1 MLGVTVKNLIIV
13 TAAFLLM
20 LLTVQNGRAA
30 NIGIVFDGPSNLNTR
45 TLESYKKEISDLTE
59 GEFQV
64 AFPEKYTLV
73 SDWTA
78 AGVRASINRLFSDP
92 GVDIV
97 ITLGIIGSIDVARRK
112 SLPKPAIAPWTIDTG
127 LLGVTK
133 TKDGTSGIRNLY
145 FLDTPATLD
154 RDIAEFKDIVGF
166 NKLALLYMPIVTE
179 LVPEIEGYVLRV
191 ARENDIEIF
200 LLPEQDTVQ
209 NTLAAIPPETEAVF
223 VAPLLNYTDKQIE
236 ELYDGLIERGL
247 PSFSMIGVREVRQ
260 GAMVG
265 LTPVLDITR
274 QARRVA
280 LAVQSILLG
289 EDPGDLPVEF
299 KEQEKLTINMATAR
313 AINFYP
319 RWRVMTDADLV
330 NELSDDSGRELT
342 LEQAVD
348 ESVKANLDILAADQ
362 FVAAGAQQVRL
373 AMSELLPQSEI
384 FLVNQYIDRDR
395 AAASFGTQP
404 QRSISGTANVSQ
416 LIYSDSAWSNYTVQK
431 RLQDARGYTR
441 DEIRLDI
448 IAATSIGYLN
458 VLRAKTIE
466 NIQKD
471 NLKLS
476 KSNLEI
482 AQVRRD
488 IGVAS
493 PAEVFR
499 WESEISS
506 DRIDVVNAEADRKN
520 AEITVNRL
528 LHRPQG
534 EKFRTVEAGLDHP
547 TLIVS
552 DPRLDRFINNPG
564 VFEVFLDFMVSRGLT
579 QSPEIKNLNSQIEA
593 QDRILKTSKRA
604 FWLPTLS
611 AFGEVR
617 QFFYEGG
624 AGSEVETDPTLPV
637 NISERDDTEWVVQ
650 FQASFPLFRSG
661 GKIADYREARS
672 ELSRLRFEKDSSMT
686 KVEEEIRTSL
696 NNSGASFPSI
706 RFANDAAS
714 AARKNLELVTDSYS
728 RGVVS
733 IIDLLDAQNAA
744 LSADL
749 NAANAVYD
757 FLIDLMN
764 VQRAVGKFDFFTTP
778 QEREEWFYELEEFYL
793 ERRNSGRQ
801 VPANT
806 ANESPEEVKQ

>member
-1 MLGVTVKNLIIV
+1 MYGITIKNFLIISA
-13 TAAFLLM
+13 TFLFLLPITP
-20 LLTVQNGRAA
+20 LALAA
-30 NIGIVFDGPSNLNTR
+30 NIGIVFDGPSNLNKS
-45 TLESYKKEISDLTE
+45 TLHAYKKEIIDLTE
-59 GEFQV
+59 GEFDIT
-64 AFPEKYTLV
+64 FPEKSILV

-78 AGVRASINRLFSDP
+78 SGVRASIDTLLTDP
-92 GVDIV
+92 NVDIV
-97 ITLGIIGSIDVARRK
+97 ITLGIIGSTEISRRK
-112 SLPKPAIAPWTIDTG
+112 NLPKPVIAPWIIDTN
-127 LLGVTK
+127 LLGIPSTQ
-133 TKDGTSGIRNLY
+133 DGTSGITNLY

-154 RDIAEFKDIVGF
+154 RDIRVFKEIVEFQ
-166 NKLALLYMPIVTE
+166 KLALLYMPIVTD
-179 LVPEIEGYVLRV
+179 LVPEIEGYVINV
-191 ARENDIEIF
+191 ARENDIEIL
-200 LLPEQDTVQ
+200 LLPERDTVEG
-209 NTLAAIPPETEAVF
+209 TISAIPPDIQAVL
-223 VAPLLNYTDKQIE
+223 VTPLINYTNE
-236 ELYDGLIERGL
+236 EIAKLYDGLIERDL
-247 PSFSMIGVREVRQ
+247 PSFSMIGMREVEQ
-260 GAMVG
+260 GALIG

-289 EDPGDLPVEF
+289 EDAGNLPVEF
-299 KEQEKLTINMATAR
+299 KEQEKLTINMSTAR
-313 AINFYP
+313 ALNFYP
-319 RWRVMTDADLV
+319 SWRVMTDADLI
-330 NELSDDSGRELT
+330 NEKSEASGRTLT
-342 LEQAVD
+342 LQQAVD

-362 FVAAGAQQVRL
+362 FVAAGAQNVKL
-373 AMSELLPQSEI
+373 ALSELLPQSDI
-384 FLVNQYIDRDR
+384 FLENNYIDKDR

-404 QRSISGTANVSQ
+404 ERSISGVANLRQ
-416 LIYSDSAWSNYTVQK
+416 LIYSDSAWSNLTVQK
-431 RLQDARGYTR
+431 RLQDSRKYSR
-441 DEIRLDI
+441 NEIRLDI

-458 VLRAKTIE
+458 VIRAKTIE

-482 AQVRRD
+482 AEVRRD

-493 PAEVFR
+493 PAEVYR

-506 DRIDVVNAEADRKN
+506 DRIEVVNAEAQRKN
-520 AEITVNRL
+520 TEILLNRL

-534 EKFRTVEAGLDHP
+534 EKFSTVETGLDDP

-552 DPRLDRFINNPG
+552 DPRLDRYINNPG
-564 VFEVFLDFMVSRGLT
+564 VFEIFLNFMVSQGLE
-579 QSPEIKNLNSQIEA
+579 QSPEISNLDSQIQA

-624 AGSEVETDPTLPV
+624 AGSDVELGEDFP
-637 NISERDDTEWVVQ
+637 IDIAEQDDTEWLVQ

-661 GKIADYREARS
+661 GKMADYRQARS
-672 ELSRLRFEKDSSMT
+672 ELSRLRFEKDSTRT

-706 RFANDAAS
+706 RFANDAAE

-744 LSADL
+744 LSAEL

-764 VQRAVGKFDFFTTP
+764 VQRAVGNFDFFTTP
-778 QEREEWFYELEEFYL
+778 EERMEWFRELEEFYL
-793 ERRNSGRQ
+793 ETKSMK
-801 VPANT
+801 
-806 ANESPEEVKQ
+806 ESPESE

>member
-1 MLGVTVKNLIIV
+1 MYGITIKNFLIISA
-13 TAAFLLM
+13 TFLFLLPITP
-20 LLTVQNGRAA
+20 LALAA
-30 NIGIVFDGPSNLNTR
+30 NIGIVFDGPSNLNKS
-45 TLESYKKEISDLTE
+45 TLHAYKKEIIDLTE
-59 GEFQV
+59 GEFDIT
-64 AFPEKYTLV
+64 FPEKSILV

-78 AGVRASINRLFSDP
+78 SGVRASIDTLLTDP
-92 GVDIV
+92 NVDIV
-97 ITLGIIGSIDVARRK
+97 ITLGIIGSTEISRRK
-112 SLPKPAIAPWTIDTG
+112 NLPKPVIAPWIIDTN
-127 LLGVTK
+127 LLGIPSTQ
-133 TKDGTSGIRNLY
+133 DGTSGITNLY

-154 RDIAEFKDIVGF
+154 RDIRVFKEIVEFQ
-166 NKLALLYMPIVTE
+166 KLALLYMPIVTD
-179 LVPEIEGYVLRV
+179 LVPEIEGYVINV
-191 ARENDIEIF
+191 ARENDIEIL
-200 LLPEQDTVQ
+200 LLPERDTVEG
-209 NTLAAIPPETEAVF
+209 TISAIPPDIQAVL
-223 VAPLLNYTDKQIE
+223 VTPLINYTNE
-236 ELYDGLIERGL
+236 EIAKLYDGLIERDL
-247 PSFSMIGVREVRQ
+247 PSFSMIGMREVEQ
-260 GAMVG
+260 GALIG

-289 EDPGDLPVEF
+289 EDAGNLPVEF
-299 KEQEKLTINMATAR
+299 KEQEKLTINMSTAR
-313 AINFYP
+313 ALNFYP
-319 RWRVMTDADLV
+319 SWRVMTDADLI
-330 NELSDDSGRELT
+330 NEKSEASGRTLT
-342 LEQAVD
+342 LQQAVD

-362 FVAAGAQQVRL
+362 FVAAGAQNVKL
-373 AMSELLPQSEI
+373 ALSELLPQSDI
-384 FLVNQYIDRDR
+384 FLENNYIDKDR

-404 QRSISGTANVSQ
+404 ERSISGVANLRQ
-416 LIYSDSAWSNYTVQK
+416 LIYSDSAWSNLTVQK
-431 RLQDARGYTR
+431 RLQDSRKYSR

-458 VLRAKTIE
+458 VIRAKTIE
-466 NIQKD
+466 NIQID

-482 AQVRRD
+482 AEVRRD

-493 PAEVFR
+493 PAEVYR

-506 DRIDVVNAEADRKN
+506 DRIEVVNAEAQRKN
-520 AEITVNRL
+520 TEILLNRL

-534 EKFRTVEAGLDHP
+534 EKFSTVETGLDDP

-552 DPRLDRFINNPG
+552 DPRLDRYINNPG
-564 VFEVFLDFMVSRGLT
+564 VFEIFLNFMVSQGLE
-579 QSPEIKNLNSQIEA
+579 QSPEISNLDSQIQA

-624 AGSEVETDPTLPV
+624 AGSDVELGEDFP
-637 NISERDDTEWVVQ
+637 IDIAEQDDTEWLVQ

-661 GKIADYREARS
+661 GKMADYRQARS
-672 ELSRLRFEKDSSMT
+672 ELSRLRFEKDSTRT

-706 RFANDAAS
+706 RFANDAAE

-744 LSADL
+744 LSAEL

-764 VQRAVGKFDFFTTP
+764 VQRAVGNFDFFTTP
-778 QEREEWFYELEEFYL
+778 EERMEWFRELEEFYL
-793 ERRNSGRQ
+793 ETKSMK
-801 VPANT
+801 
-806 ANESPEEVKQ
+806 ESPESE

>member
-1 MLGVTVKNLIIV
+1 MLNVTVKKLIVV
-13 TAAFLLM
+13 TATFLLV
-20 LLTVQNGRAA
+20 LLATQDSSAA
-30 NIGIVFDGPSNLNTR
+30 NIGIVFDGPSNLNAR
-45 TLESYKKEISDLTE
+45 TLESYKKEIFDLTE

-64 AFPEKYTLV
+64 AFPEQYILV

-78 AGVRASINRLFSDP
+78 RGVRASIDRLLTDP
-92 GVDIV
+92 GVDII
-97 ITLGIIGSIDVARRK
+97 ITLGIIGSTDIARRK
-112 SLPKPAIAPWTIDTG
+112 SLPKPVIAPWIIDTE
-127 LLGVTK
+127 LLGIPK

-145 FLDTPATLD
+145 YLDTPATLD
-154 RDIAEFKDIVGF
+154 RDITEFREIVGF
-166 NKLALLYMPIVTE
+166 NKMALLYMPIVID

-191 ARENDIEIF
+191 ARENNIEIF
-200 LLPEQDTVQ
+200 LLPERDTVQ
-209 NTLAAIPPETEAVF
+209 NTLSAIPPDIEAVF
-223 VAPLLNYTDKQIE
+223 VSPLLNYTDAEIE
-236 ELYDGLIERGL
+236 ELYDGLIERRL
-247 PSFSMIGVREVRQ
+247 PSFSMIGAREVEE
-260 GAMVG
+260 GALVG

-299 KEQEKLTINMATAR
+299 KEQEKLTLNMATAR

-330 NELSDDSGRELT
+330 NELPEDSGRELS

-362 FVAAGAQQVRL
+362 FVAAGAQDIRL
-373 AMSELLPQSEI
+373 AMSELLPQSDI
-384 FLVNQYIDRDR
+384 FLDNQYIDRDR

-404 QRSISGTANVSQ
+404 QRSISGVANARQ

-431 RLQDARGYTR
+431 RLQDAREYTR

-482 AQVRRD
+482 AEVRRD

-506 DRIDVVNAEADRKN
+506 DRIDVVNAEAGRKN

-534 EKFRTVEAGLDHP
+534 EKFSTVETGLNHP
-547 TLIVS
+547 TFIVS

-564 VFEVFLDFMVSRGLT
+564 VFEIFLNFMVTRGLT

-624 AGSEVETDPTLPV
+624 AGSDVQTTPDFPV
-637 NISERDDTEWVVQ
+637 NITQQDDTEWVVQ
-650 FQASFPLFRSG
+650 FQASFPLFRGG
-661 GKIADYREARS
+661 GKIADYRKARS
-672 ELSRLRFEKDSSMT
+672 EISRLRFEKDSTMT

-706 RFANDAAS
+706 RFANDAAA

-764 VQRAVGKFDFFTTP
+764 VQRAVGKFDFFTTSE
-778 QEREEWFYELEEFYL
+778 EREEWFYDLEEFYL
-793 ERRNSGRQ
+793 ENRAGRNSA
-801 VPANT
+801 PENT
-806 ANESPEEVKQ
+806 GTEINDPVE

>member
-1 MLGVTVKNLIIV
+1 MHVITLKMFLILS
-13 TAAFLLM
+13 AAFLF
-20 LLTVQNGRAA
+20 LLPAA
-30 NIGIVFDGPSNLNTR
+30 PSAVATNIGFVFDGPSNLNKS
-45 TLESYKKEISDLTE
+45 TLNAYKKEIIDITE
-59 GEFQV
+59 GEFEIT
-64 AFPEKYTLV
+64 FPEQDILI

-78 AGVRASINRLFSDP
+78 SGVRASIDTLLSRP
-92 GVDIV
+92 EVDII
-97 ITLGIIGSIDVARRK
+97 ITLGIIGSTEVSRRNNL
-112 SLPKPAIAPWTIDTG
+112 SKPVIAPWIIDTD
-127 LLGVTK
+127 LLGISITQE
-133 TKDGTSGIRNLY
+133 GTSGIRNLY

-154 RDIAEFKDIVGF
+154 RDISAFNEIVGF
-166 NKLALLYMPIVTE
+166 QKMALLYMPIVTD
-179 LVPEIEGYVLRV
+179 LVPEIEPYVITV
-191 ARENDIEIF
+191 ARKNNIEIF
-200 LLPEQDTVQ
+200 LLPERGSVES
-209 NTLAAIPPETEAVF
+209 TLSAIPPDIEAVM
-223 VAPLLNYTDKQIE
+223 VTPLLNYTDQEIAK
-236 ELYDGLIERGL
+236 LYDGLIERNL
-247 PSFSMIGVREVRQ
+247 PSFSMIGRREVEQ
-260 GAMVG
+260 GALIG

-289 EDPGDLPVEF
+289 EDPGNLPVEF
-299 KEQEKLTINMATAR
+299 KEQEKLAINMSTAR

-319 RWRVMTDADLV
+319 NWRVMTDADLIQDIS
-330 NELSDDSGRELT
+330 EDTGRTLT

-362 FVAAGAQQVRL
+362 FVAAGAENVKL
-373 AMSELLPQSEI
+373 ALSELLPQSEI
-384 FLVNQYIDRDR
+384 FLDNNYIDKDR

-404 QRSISGTANVSQ
+404 ERSISGVANLRQ
-416 LIYSDSAWSNYTVQK
+416 LIYSDSAWSNLTVQK
-431 RLQDARGYTR
+431 RLQDARKYTR

-482 AQVRRD
+482 AEVRRD

-493 PAEVFR
+493 PAEVYR

-506 DRIDVVNAEADRKN
+506 DRIEVVNAEAQRKN
-520 AEITVNRL
+520 TEVLLNRL

-534 EKFRTVEAGLDHP
+534 EKFGTAETGLDDP

-552 DPRLDRFINNPG
+552 DPRLDRYINNPG
-564 VFEVFLDFMVSRGLT
+564 VFEIFLNFMVSQGLE
-579 QSPEIKNLNSQIEA
+579 QSPEISNLNSQIEA

-624 AGSEVETDPTLPV
+624 AGSEVDTGADFPV
-637 NISERDDTEWVVQ
+637 QLSEQDDTEWLVQ

-661 GKIADYREARS
+661 GKIADYRQARS
-672 ELSRLRFEKDSSMT
+672 ELSRLRFEQDSTRT

-706 RFANDAAS
+706 RFANDAS
-714 AARKNLELVTDSYS
+714 EAARKNLELVTDSYS
-728 RGVVS
+728 RGAVS

-744 LSADL
+744 LSAEL

-778 QEREEWFYELEEFYL
+778 EERMEWFRELEEFYL
-793 ERRNSGRQ
+793 ETNRPHKS
-801 VPANT
+801 T
-806 ANESPEEVKQ
+806 INE

>member
-1 MLGVTVKNLIIV
+1 MYGIAIKKFLIISAV
-13 TAAFLLM
+13 LLFLIPTTPFALA
-20 LLTVQNGRAA
+20 V
-30 NIGIVFDGPSNLNTR
+30 NIGIVFDGPSNLNLS
-45 TLESYKKEISDLTE
+45 TLEAYKKEIVDLTE
-59 GEFQV
+59 DEFNITFLEQNI
-64 AFPEKYTLV
+64 LV

-78 AGVRASINRLFSDP
+78 SGVRGSIDKLLRDP
-92 GVDIV
+92 NVNIV
-97 ITLGIIGSIDVARRK
+97 ITLGIIGSTEISRRK
-112 SLPKPAIAPWTIDTG
+112 KLPKPVIAPWIIDTY
-127 LLGVTK
+127 LLGLPITQ
-133 TKDGTSGIRNLY
+133 DGTSGVRNLY
-145 FLDTPATLD
+145 YLNTPETLD
-154 RDIAEFKDIVGF
+154 RDISAFKEIVGF
-166 NKLALLYMPIVTE
+166 QKMALLYMPIVTE
-179 LVPEIEGYVLRV
+179 LVPEIEGYVINL
-191 ARENDIEIF
+191 ARENGIEIF
-200 LLPEQDTVQ
+200 LLPERSSVEG
-209 NTLAAIPPETEAVF
+209 TLTAIPPGIQSVF
-223 VAPLLNYTDKQIE
+223 VTPLINHTDQEIAK
-236 ELYDGLIERGL
+236 LYDGLIERKL
-247 PSFSMIGVREVRQ
+247 PSFSMIGAREVKE
-260 GAMVG
+260 GALIG
-265 LTPVLDITR
+265 LTPVLDLTR

-289 EDPGDLPVEF
+289 EDAGNLPVEF
-299 KEQEKLTINMATAR
+299 KVQEKLTINMATSR

-319 RWRVMTDADLV
+319 KWEVMTDADLI
-330 NELSDDSGRELT
+330 NEHSGNTGRTLS

-362 FVAAGAQQVRL
+362 FVAAGAQNIKL
-373 AMSELLPQSEI
+373 ALSELLPRSEI
-384 FLVNQYIDRDR
+384 FLDNKYIDRDR
-395 AAASFGTQP
+395 AAASFGIQP
-404 QRSISGTANVSQ
+404 ERSISGVANLRQ
-416 LIYSDSAWSNYTVQK
+416 LIYSDSTWSNLTVQK
-431 RLQDARGYTR
+431 HLQESRKYSR

-471 NLKLS
+471 NLKLT

-482 AQVRRD
+482 AEVRRD

-493 PAEVFR
+493 PAEVYR

-506 DRIDVVNAEADRKN
+506 NRIEVVNSEAKRKN
-520 AEITVNRL
+520 SEIIVNRL

-534 EKFRTVEAGLDHP
+534 EKFRTVEAGLNDP

-552 DPRLDRFINNPG
+552 DPRLDRYINNPG
-564 VFEVFLDFMVSRGLT
+564 VFEIFLNFMVSQGLE
-579 QSPEIKNLNSQIEA
+579 QSPEISKLDSQIQA

-611 AFGEVR
+611 AFSEVR
-617 QFFYEGG
+617 QFFYKGG
-624 AGSEVETDPTLPV
+624 AGSDVDLGEQFPIDV
-637 NISERDDTEWVVQ
+637 SEQDDTEWIVQ

-661 GKIADYREARS
+661 GKVADYRQARS
-672 ELSRLRFEKDSSMT
+672 ELSRLRFEKDSTRT

-706 RFANDAAS
+706 GFANDAAE

-728 RGVVS
+728 QGVVS

-744 LSADL
+744 LSAEL

-778 QEREEWFYELEEFYL
+778 QERTEWFRELEEFYL
-793 ERRNSGRQ
+793 EAKNLREN
-801 VPANT
+801 
-806 ANESPEEVKQ
+806 PEPK

>member
-1 MLGVTVKNLIIV
+1 MYGITIKYFLTLS
-13 TAAFLLM
+13 AAFLFILQITAPS
-20 LLTVQNGRAA
+20 LAA
-30 NIGIVFDGPSNLNTR
+30 NIGIVFDGPSNLNKS
-45 TLESYKKEISDLTE
+45 TLDAYKKEIIDLTE
-59 GEFQV
+59 GEFDIS
-64 AFPEKYTLV
+64 FPEKDILV

-78 AGVRASINRLFSDP
+78 SGVRSSIDKLLRDSS
-92 GVDIV
+92 VDIV
-97 ITLGIIGSIDVARRK
+97 ITLGIIGSTEISRRNN
-112 SLPKPAIAPWTIDTG
+112 LPKPVIAPWIIDTN
-127 LLGVTK
+127 LLGIET
-133 TKDGTSGIRNLY
+133 TQDGTSGIRNLY

-154 RDIAEFKDIVGF
+154 RDISAFKEIVGF
-166 NKLALLYMPIVTE
+166 QKLALLYMPIVTD
-179 LVPEIEGYVLRV
+179 LVPEIEGYVIDV
-191 ARENDIEIF
+191 ARANEIEIF
-200 LLPEQDTVQ
+200 LLPERESVES
-209 NTLAAIPPETEAVF
+209 TLSAIPPDIEAVI
-223 VAPLLNYTDKQIE
+223 VTPLLNYTNE
-236 ELYDGLIERGL
+236 EIAKLYDGLIERGL
-247 PSFSMIGVREVRQ
+247 PSFSMIGLREVEQ
-260 GAMVG
+260 GALIG

-299 KEQEKLTINMATAR
+299 KEQEKLTINMSTAR

-319 RWRVMTDADLV
+319 RWSVMTDADLINDV
-330 NELSDDSGRELT
+330 SEDTGRALT

-348 ESVKANLDILAADQ
+348 ESVKVNLDILAADQ
-362 FVAAGAQQVRL
+362 FVAAGAENVRL
-373 AMSELLPQSEI
+373 ALSELLPQSEI
-384 FLVNQYIDRDR
+384 FLDNNYIDKDR

-404 QRSISGTANVSQ
+404 ERSISGVANLRQ
-416 LIYSDSAWSNYTVQK
+416 LIYSDSAWSNLTVQK
-431 RLQDARGYTR
+431 RLQDARKYSR

-482 AQVRRD
+482 AEVRRD

-493 PAEVFR
+493 PAEVYR

-506 DRIDVVNAEADRKN
+506 DRIEVVNAEAQRKN
-520 AEITVNRL
+520 TEILLNRL

-534 EKFRTVEAGLDHP
+534 EKFSTVETGLDDP

-552 DPRLDRFINNPG
+552 DPRLNRYINNPG
-564 VFEVFLDFMVSRGLT
+564 VFEIFLNFMVSQGLE
-579 QSPEIKNLNSQIEA
+579 QSPEISNLESQIEA

-624 AGSEVETDPTLPV
+624 AGSEVETGSEFPV
-637 NISERDDTEWVVQ
+637 QLSEQDDTEWLVQ

-661 GKIADYREARS
+661 GKIADYRQARS
-672 ELSRLRFEKDSSMT
+672 ELSRLRFEKDSTMT

-706 RFANDAAS
+706 RFANDAS
-714 AARKNLELVTDSYS
+714 EAARKNLELVTDSYS
-728 RGVVS
+728 RGAVS

-744 LSADL
+744 LSAEL

-778 QEREEWFYELEEFYL
+778 EERMEWFRELEEFYL
-793 ERRNSGRQ
+793 DTKRPQEK
-801 VPANT
+801 PKT
-806 ANESPEEVKQ
+806 E

>member
-1 MLGVTVKNLIIV
+1 MYVITLKMFLILL
-13 TAAFLLM
+13 AAFLFFLP
-20 LLTVQNGRAA
+20 AA
-30 NIGIVFDGPSNLNTR
+30 PSAVATNIGFVFDGPSNLNKS
-45 TLESYKKEISDLTE
+45 TLDAYKKEIIDLTE
-59 GEFQV
+59 GEFEIN
-64 AFPEKYTLV
+64 FPEQDILV

-78 AGVRASINRLFSDP
+78 LGVRSSIDKLLRDQS
-92 GVDIV
+92 VDII
-97 ITLGIIGSIDVARRK
+97 ITLGIIGSTEVSRRNNL
-112 SLPKPAIAPWTIDTG
+112 SKPVIAPWIIDTD
-127 LLGVTK
+127 LLGISVTQE
-133 TKDGTSGIRNLY
+133 GTSGVRNLY

-154 RDIAEFKDIVGF
+154 RDIKAFKEIVGF
-166 NKLALLYMPIVTE
+166 QKMALLYMPIVTD
-179 LVPEIEGYVLRV
+179 LVPEIEGYVV
-191 ARENDIEIF
+191 NIARENNIEIF
-200 LLPEQDTVQ
+200 LLPERDTVE
-209 NTLAAIPPETEAVF
+209 NTLSAIPPDIEAVL
-223 VAPLLNYTDKQIE
+223 VTPLLNYTDQEIAK
-236 ELYDGLIERGL
+236 LYDGLIQRNL
-247 PSFSMIGVREVRQ
+247 PSFSMIGRREVEQ
-260 GAMVG
+260 GALIG

-299 KEQEKLTINMATAR
+299 KEQEKLAINMSTAR

-319 RWRVMTDADLV
+319 KWRVMTDADLIQDIS
-330 NELSDDSGRELT
+330 EDTGRTLT
-342 LEQAVD
+342 LEEAVD
-348 ESVKANLDILAADQ
+348 ESVKANLDLLAADQ
-362 FVAAGAQQVRL
+362 FVAAGAENVKL
-373 AMSELLPQSEI
+373 ALSELLPQSDI
-384 FLVNQYIDRDR
+384 FLENNYIDKDR

-404 QRSISGTANVSQ
+404 ERSISGVANLRQ
-416 LIYSDSAWSNYTVQK
+416 LIYSDSAWSNLTVQK
-431 RLQDARGYTR
+431 RLQDARKYTR

-448 IAATSIGYLN
+448 IAATSIAYLN

-482 AQVRRD
+482 AEVRRD

-493 PAEVFR
+493 PAEVYR

-506 DRIDVVNAEADRKN
+506 DRIEVVNAEAQRKN
-520 AEITVNRL
+520 AEILVNRL

-534 EKFRTVEAGLDHP
+534 EKFSTVETGLNDP

-552 DPRLDRFINNPG
+552 DPRLDRYINNPG
-564 VFEVFLDFMVSRGLT
+564 VFEIFLNFMVSQGLE
-579 QSPEIKNLNSQIEA
+579 QSPEISNLNSQIKA

-624 AGSEVETDPTLPV
+624 AGSDVELGEQFPID
-637 NISERDDTEWVVQ
+637 IAEQDDTEWLVQ

-661 GKIADYREARS
+661 GKIADYRQARS
-672 ELSRLRFEKDSSMT
+672 ELSRLRFEKDSTRT

-706 RFANDAAS
+706 RFANDAS
-714 AARKNLELVTDSYS
+714 EAARKNLELVTDSYS
-728 RGVVS
+728 RGAVS

-744 LSADL
+744 LSAEL

-764 VQRAVGKFDFFTTP
+764 VQRAVGKFDFFTTAE
-778 QEREEWFYELEEFYL
+778 ERMEWFRELEEFYL
-793 ERRNSGRQ
+793 ENKRQ
-801 VPANT
+801 Q
-806 ANESPEEVKQ
+806 ESNKIE

>member
-1 MLGVTVKNLIIV
+1 MYVITLKMFLILL
-13 TAAFLLM
+13 AAFLFFLP
-20 LLTVQNGRAA
+20 AA
-30 NIGIVFDGPSNLNTR
+30 PSAVATNIGFVFDGPSNLNKS
-45 TLESYKKEISDLTE
+45 TLDAYKKEIIDLTE
-59 GEFQV
+59 GEFEIN
-64 AFPEKYTLV
+64 FPEQDILV

-78 AGVRASINRLFSDP
+78 LGVRSSIDKLLRDQS
-92 GVDIV
+92 VDII
-97 ITLGIIGSIDVARRK
+97 ITLGIIGSTEVSRRNNL
-112 SLPKPAIAPWTIDTG
+112 SKPVIAPWIIDTD
-127 LLGVTK
+127 LLGISVTQE
-133 TKDGTSGIRNLY
+133 GTSGVRNLY

-154 RDIAEFKDIVGF
+154 RDIKAFKEIVGF
-166 NKLALLYMPIVTE
+166 QKMALLYMPIVTD
-179 LVPEIEGYVLRV
+179 LVPEIEGYVV
-191 ARENDIEIF
+191 NIARENNIEIF
-200 LLPEQDTVQ
+200 LLPERDTVE
-209 NTLAAIPPETEAVF
+209 NTLSAIPPDIEAVL
-223 VAPLLNYTDKQIE
+223 VTPLLNYTDQEIAK
-236 ELYDGLIERGL
+236 LYDGLIQRNL
-247 PSFSMIGVREVRQ
+247 PSFSMIGRREVEQ
-260 GAMVG
+260 GALIG

-299 KEQEKLTINMATAR
+299 KEQEKLAINMSTAR

-319 RWRVMTDADLV
+319 KWRVMTDADLIQDIS
-330 NELSDDSGRELT
+330 EDTGRTLT
-342 LEQAVD
+342 LEEAVD
-348 ESVKANLDILAADQ
+348 ESVKANLDLLAADQ
-362 FVAAGAQQVRL
+362 FVAAGAENVKL
-373 AMSELLPQSEI
+373 ALSELLPQSDI
-384 FLVNQYIDRDR
+384 FLENNYIDKDR

-404 QRSISGTANVSQ
+404 ERSISGVANLRQ
-416 LIYSDSAWSNYTVQK
+416 LIYSDSAWSNLTVQK
-431 RLQDARGYTR
+431 RLQDARKYTR

-448 IAATSIGYLN
+448 IAATSIAYLN

-482 AQVRRD
+482 AEVRRD

-493 PAEVFR
+493 PAEVYR

-506 DRIDVVNAEADRKN
+506 DRIEVVNAEAQRKN
-520 AEITVNRL
+520 AEVLVNRL

-534 EKFRTVEAGLDHP
+534 EKFSTVETGLNDP

-552 DPRLDRFINNPG
+552 DPRLDRYINNPG
-564 VFEVFLDFMVSRGLT
+564 VFEIFLNFMVSQGLE
-579 QSPEIKNLNSQIEA
+579 QSPEISNLNSQIKA

-624 AGSEVETDPTLPV
+624 AGSDVELGNQFPID
-637 NISERDDTEWVVQ
+637 IAEQDDTEWLVQ

-661 GKIADYREARS
+661 GKIADYRQARS
-672 ELSRLRFEKDSSMT
+672 ELSRLRFEKDSTRT

-706 RFANDAAS
+706 RFANDAS
-714 AARKNLELVTDSYS
+714 EAARKNLELVTDSYS
-728 RGVVS
+728 RGAVS

-744 LSADL
+744 LSAEL

-764 VQRAVGKFDFFTTP
+764 VQRAVGKFDFFTTAE
-778 QEREEWFYELEEFYL
+778 ERMEWFRELEEFYL
-793 ERRNSGRQ
+793 ENKRQ
-801 VPANT
+801 Q
-806 ANESPEEVKQ
+806 ESNKIE